1 MNKIDAKVLNKRSLL
16 KNNIRRMKLLAIC
29 LILGL
34 QFSYGENSYS
44 QTTSISINAVG
55 KTVKEVL
62 NEISKKTEFVFI
74 YQDEALDLERRVTAN
89 FSGEKVDAILNSL
102 FTDTNNTYVISGRQI
117 YISKKQPIPGDEEP
131 SKQTQKITGR
141 ITDTNGELLVG
152 VNIVIKGT
160 TNGTISDI
168 DGNFTLN
175 AVPGQ
180 TLVISFIGFKKQEIL
195 VSEQTQLSIVLE
207 EDQTQLGDV
216 VVVGYGNQKKASV
229 IGSVQSIKAT
239 ELKVPSTQLSTSFAG
254 RVAGLIAV
262 QRSGQPGA
270 DGANFWIRGI
280 STFGGTT
287 TPLIILDGVQIS
299 SGDLNNIDPEIIE
312 SFSVLKDATAT
323 ALYGTLGANGVM
335 IITTKNGRDLDKP
348 KINVRIENS
357 IAAPT
362 YKVNLADGV
371 TYMNMYNEAQKNPSS
386 TSFIPYSQ
394 EKINGTIAGNNPTLY
409 PNVNWY
415 DELFNDYQTTQKAII
430 NITGGSSKVDYFSS
444 LSGSHESGMLKSR
457 SKDFFSY
464 SNNISLWRY
473 NFQNNLRYYPT
484 KTTTVGLRL
493 NVQLRDENSPYRS
506 AGDLFNNVIYSN
518 PVDFPIL
525 FSTDDP
531 RNLSST
537 TDHLMWGG
545 KASSNDRRINPL
557 AEMVRGYNSDFQS
570 TVIAALQ
577 LDQKLDFITNGLNF
591 SGLVSFKNWSR
602 THISRSSNYNQYYL
616 GNIYYNG
623 EGDISEYDLVR
634 TTGSPVSTVLDID
647 GDNSFGRGD
656 RTMYIQG
663 QLNYSKVIDDV
674 HSLGAMIL
682 YNQNEFNINTPGT
695 LKESLP
701 KRKQGIAGR
710 VTYGYANR
718 YMAEFNFGYNGSE
731 NFAKGHRYGFFPS
744 VALGYNISEEAFWES
759 IKPVISH
766 MKIRGSW
773 GQVGNDQTDDARFL
787 YLADIDLQ
795 SDDAKYTTGI
805 DQNYSQSGPVYK
817 RYQNSDL
824 SWEIGTK
831 TNIGVDLQLF
841 DSFEIV
847 FDVFKER
854 RENIFMERQSI
865 PNFFGASGTAI
876 YGNLGEVEN
885 KGFDGAVNYNKQ
897 VNPDLFV
904 SVKGTFSFAKNKILS
919 YDEPA
924 YLLYPG
930 NSRVGHSINQPLLYT
945 AERLFIDDAEV
956 ANSPDQLI
964 GGFIS
969 GGDIKYTDIPDI
981 NGETDGQIDQ
991 NDRQYMGHPTVP
1003 ELVYGLGTSLQYK
1016 KWDFSVF
1023 FQGVARTSLVMSG
1036 FHPFGTSYTRNVLQF
1051 VADDYWSESNQD
1063 IYAKYPRL
1071 SIADNANNTAAST
1084 YWLRDASFLKLK
1096 NLEFGYSHKFMR
1108 FYLSGTNLLTFS
1120 KFKEWDPEMGG
1131 GSGLKYPTMRVVNLG
1146 VQFTL

>member
-1 MNKIDAKVLNKRSLL
+1 MNKIDAKVLNERPLF

-29 LILGL
+29 FILGL
-34 QFSYGENSYS
+34 QFSYGKSNISYA
-44 QTTSISINAVG
+44 QATDISINVVQ

-62 NEISKKTEFVFI
+62 NEISQKTEFVFI
-74 YQDEALDLERRVTAN
+74 YQDEALNLNRKVTAN
-89 FSGEKVDAILNSL
+89 FEDQKVDAILDSL
-102 FTDTNNTYVISGRQI
+102 FNGTDNTYVISGRQI
-117 YISKKQPIPGDEEP
+117 YITKKQLNTSDVEPG
-131 SKQTQKITGR
+131 KQTKKITGK
-141 ITDTNGELLVG
+141 ITDVHGETLIG

-160 TNGTISDI
+160 TNGAITDI
-168 DGNFTLN
+168 DGNF
-175 AVPGQ
+175 AIDVVPGQ

-195 VSEQTQLSIVLE
+195 VKDQTQLSITME

-229 IGSVQSIKAT
+229 VGSVQSIKPA

-254 RVAGLIAV
+254 RVAGLISV

-335 IITTKNGRDLDKP
+335 IITTKNGKDLDKP
-348 KINVRIENS
+348 KINVRVENS
-357 IAAPT
+357 IATPT
-362 YKVNLADGV
+362 YSVDLADGI

-394 EKINGTIAGNNPTLY
+394 DKINGTIAGNNPTLY

-415 DELFNDYQTTQKAII
+415 DELFRDYQTTQKAII

-457 SKDFFSY
+457 STDFFSY
-464 SNNISLWRY
+464 NNNISLWRY

-506 AGDLFNNVIYSN
+506 ASTLFNNVIYSN

-525 FSTDDP
+525 FDTNDP

-557 AEMVRGYNSDFQS
+557 AEMVRGYNTDFQS

-577 LDQKLDFITNGLNF
+577 LDQKLDFITKGLNF
-591 SGLVSFKNWSR
+591 SGLISFKNWSR
-602 THISRSSNYNQYYL
+602 THVSRSSDYNQYYL
-616 GNIYYNG
+616 GNTYFDN
-623 EGDISEYDLVR
+623 EGNISEYELVR

-647 GDNSFGRGD
+647 GGNSYGTGD

-663 QLNYSKVIDDV
+663 QLNYSKVIDDD
-674 HSLGAMIL
+674 HHLGAMLL
-682 YNQNEFNINTPGT
+682 YNQNEYNINTPGT
-695 LKESLP
+695 LKASLP
-701 KRKQGIAGR
+701 QRKQGIAGR
-710 VTYGYANR
+710 VTYGYQSR

-744 VALGYNISEEAFWES
+744 MALGYNISEEAFWEPL
-759 IKPVISH
+759 KPVISH
-766 MKIRGSW
+766 LKLRGSW
-773 GQVGNDQTDDARFL
+773 GKVGNDQTSGARFL

-795 SDDAKYTTGI
+795 SAGYTTGI
-805 DQNYSQSGPVYK
+805 DQNYSQSGPVYN
-817 RYQNSDL
+817 RYQNDDL
-824 SWEIGTK
+824 SWEVGTK
-831 TNIGVDLQLF
+831 TNIGMDLQLF

-847 FDVFKER
+847 FDVFKET

-865 PNFFGASGTAI
+865 PNFFGTSGTTI
-876 YGNLGEVEN
+876 YGNLGKVEN

-897 VNPDLFV
+897 VNSNLFV

-964 GGFIS
+964 GGFVS
-969 GGDIKYTDIPDI
+969 AGDIKYTDIADI

-991 NDRQYMGHPTVP
+991 NDRQYTGHPTVP

-1016 KWDFSVF
+1016 KFDFSLF
-1023 FQGVARTSLVMSG
+1023 FQGAARTSLVMSG

-1051 VADDYWSESNQD
+1051 VADDYWSESNQN

-1071 SIADNANNTAAST
+1071 SIADNANNTTAST

-1096 NLEFGYSHKFMR
+1096 NMEFGYSHKFMR
-1108 FYLSGTNLLTFS
+1108 FYVSGTNLLTFS

>member
-1 MNKIDAKVLNKRSLL
+1 
-16 KNNIRRMKLLAIC
+16 MKLLAIC
-29 LILGL
+29 FILGL
-34 QFSYGENSYS
+34 QFSYGESNHSYA
-44 QTTSISINAVG
+44 QTTDISVRVVQ

-62 NEISKKTEFVFI
+62 NEISQKTEFVFI
-74 YQDEALDLERRVTAN
+74 YQDEALNLDRKVTVN
-89 FSGEKVDAILNSL
+89 FTDQKVDAILDSL
-102 FTDTNNTYVISGRQI
+102 FNDTDNTYVISGRQV
-117 YISKKQPIPGDEEP
+117 YITKKETIKSDEEP
-131 SKQTQKITGR
+131 AKQTRKITGK
-141 ITDTNGELLVG
+141 IIDVNGESLIG

-160 TNGTISDI
+160 TNGAITDI
-168 DGNFTLN
+168 DGNF
-175 AVPGQ
+175 AIDVVPGQ

-195 VSEQTQLSIVLE
+195 VKEQTQLSITLE

-229 IGSVQSIKAT
+229 VGSVQSIKPA

-254 RVAGLIAV
+254 RVAGLISV

-299 SGDLNNIDPEIIE
+299 SSDLNNIDPEVIE

-335 IITTKNGRDLDKP
+335 IITTKNGKDLDKA
-348 KINVRIENS
+348 KINVRLENS
-357 IAAPT
+357 IATPT
-362 YKVNLADGV
+362 YSVDLADGV

-394 EKINGTIAGNNPTLY
+394 DKINGTIAGNDPTLY

-415 DELFNDYQTTQKAII
+415 DELFRNYQTTQKAII
-430 NITGGSSKVDYFSS
+430 NIAGGSSKVDYFSS
-444 LSGSHESGMLKSR
+444 LSGSHESGMLQSR
-457 SKDFFSY
+457 STDFFSY
-464 SNNISLWRY
+464 NNNISLWRY

-506 AGDLFNNVIYSN
+506 ASTLFDNVIYSN

-525 FSTDDP
+525 FPTDDT

-537 TDHLMWGG
+537 ADHLMWGG

-557 AEMVRGYNSDFQS
+557 AEMVRGFNTDFQS

-577 LDQKLDFITNGLNF
+577 IDQKLDFVTKGLNF
-591 SGLVSFKNWSR
+591 SGLVSFKNWSQ
-602 THISRSSNYNQYYL
+602 THVSRSSDYNQYYL
-616 GNIYYNG
+616 GNTYFDEAGNV
-623 EGDISEYDLVR
+623 SEYDLVR
-634 TTGSPVSTVLDID
+634 TTGSPVSTVLDIN
-647 GDNSFGRGD
+647 GGSSYGTGD

-663 QLNYSKVIDDV
+663 QLNYSKVIDDDHNV
-674 HSLGAMIL
+674 GAMLL
-682 YNQNEFNINTPGT
+682 YNQNEYNINTPGT

-701 KRKQGIAGR
+701 RRKQGIAGR
-710 VTYGYANR
+710 VTYGYQSR

-759 IKPVISH
+759 LKPVISH
-766 MKIRGSW
+766 LKLRGSW
-773 GQVGNDQTDDARFL
+773 GQVGNDQTSGARFL

-795 SDDAKYTTGI
+795 SAGYTTGV
-805 DQNYSQSGPVYK
+805 DQNYSQSGPVYN
-817 RYQNSDL
+817 RYQNDDL

-831 TNIGVDLQLF
+831 TNIGMDLQLF

-847 FDVFKER
+847 FDVFKET
-854 RENIFMERQSI
+854 RENIFMQRQSI
-865 PNFFGASGTAI
+865 PNFFGTSGTTI
-876 YGNLGEVEN
+876 YGNLGKVEN
-885 KGFDGAVNYNKQ
+885 KGFDGAINYNKQ
-897 VNPDLFV
+897 VNPNLFV

-969 GGDIKYTDIPDI
+969 GGDIKYTDIADI

-1003 ELVYGLGTSLQYK
+1003 EFVYGLGTSLQYK
-1016 KWDFSVF
+1016 KFDFSLF
-1023 FQGVARTSLVMSG
+1023 FQGAARTSLVMSG

-1071 SIADNANNTAAST
+1071 SIADNANNTASST

-1108 FYLSGTNLLTFS
+1108 FYVSGTNLLTFS

-1131 GSGLKYPTMRVVNLG
+1131 GSGLSYPTMRVFNLG

>member
-1 MNKIDAKVLNKRSLL
+1 
-16 KNNIRRMKLLAIC
+16 
-29 LILGL
+29 
-34 QFSYGENSYS
+34 
-44 QTTSISINAVG
+44 
-55 KTVKEVL
+55 
-62 NEISKKTEFVFI
+62 
-74 YQDEALDLERRVTAN
+74 
-89 FSGEKVDAILNSL
+89 
-102 FTDTNNTYVISGRQI
+102 
-117 YISKKQPIPGDEEP
+117 
-131 SKQTQKITGR
+131 
-141 ITDTNGELLVG
+141 
-152 VNIVIKGT
+152 
-160 TNGTISDI
+160 
-168 DGNFTLN
+168 
-175 AVPGQ
+175 
-180 TLVISFIGFKKQEIL
+180 
-195 VSEQTQLSIVLE
+195 
-207 EDQTQLGDV
+207 
-216 VVVGYGNQKKASV
+216 
-229 IGSVQSIKAT
+229 
-239 ELKVPSTQLSTSFAG
+239 
-254 RVAGLIAV
+254 
-262 QRSGQPGA
+262 
-270 DGANFWIRGI
+270 
-280 STFGGTT
+280 
-287 TPLIILDGVQIS
+287 
-299 SGDLNNIDPEIIE
+299 
-312 SFSVLKDATAT
+312 
-323 ALYGTLGANGVM
+323 
-335 IITTKNGRDLDKP
+335 
-348 KINVRIENS
+348 
-357 IAAPT
+357 
-362 YKVNLADGV
+362 
-371 TYMNMYNEAQKNPSS
+371 MNMYNEAQKNPSS

-394 EKINGTIAGNNPTLY
+394 EKINGTIAGNDPTLY

-415 DELFNDYQTTQKAII
+415 DELFRNYQTTQKAII

-457 SKDFFSY
+457 STDFFSY
-464 SNNISLWRY
+464 NNNISLWRY

-506 AGDLFNNVIYSN
+506 VGTLFNNVIYSN

-537 TDHLMWGG
+537 TDHFMWGG

-557 AEMVRGYNSDFQS
+557 AEMVRGYNTDFQS

-577 LDQKLDFITNGLNF
+577 LDQELDFITKGLNF
-591 SGLVSFKNWSR
+591 SGLISFKNWSR
-602 THISRSSNYNQYYL
+602 THVSRSSDYNQYYL
-616 GNIYYNG
+616 GNIYY
-623 EGDISEYDLVR
+623 GDNNSISEYELER

-647 GDNSFGRGD
+647 GGNSYGSGD

-663 QLNYSKVIDDV
+663 QLNYTRIIDEV
-674 HSLGAMIL
+674 HNIGAMIL
-682 YNQNEFNINTPGT
+682 YNQNEYNINTPGT

-701 KRKQGIAGR
+701 QRKQGIAGR
-710 VTYGYANR
+710 ITYGYLNR

-731 NFAKGHRYGFFPS
+731 NFAEGHRFGFFPS
-744 VALGYNISEEAFWES
+744 VALGYNISEEAFWEPL
-759 IKPVISH
+759 KPVVSH
-766 MKIRGSW
+766 LKIRGSW
-773 GQVGNDQTDDARFL
+773 GKVGNDQTSGARFL
-787 YLADIDLQ
+787 YLADLDLQ
-795 SDDAKYTTGI
+795 DASYTTGV
-805 DQNYSQSGPVYK
+805 DQNYSQSGPVYN
-817 RYQNSDL
+817 RYQNNDL

-831 TNIGVDLQLF
+831 TNVGVDLQLF
-841 DSFEIV
+841 DAFEIV
-847 FDVFKER
+847 FDVFKET

-865 PNFFGASGTAI
+865 PNFFGTSGTTI

-885 KGFDGAVNYNKQ
+885 KGFDGAINYNKQ

-969 GGDIKYTDIPDI
+969 GGDIKYTDIPNI

-1036 FHPFGTSYTRNVLQF
+1036 FHPFGTSYTRSVLQF
-1051 VADDYWSESNQD
+1051 VADDYWSENNQD
-1063 IYAKYPRL
+1063 IYAEYPRL
-1071 SIADNANNTAAST
+1071 SIADNANNTIAST

-1131 GSGLKYPTMRVVNLG
+1131 GSGLSYPTMRVFNLG

>member
-1 MNKIDAKVLNKRSLL
+1 MTNIDANDLNKRSVL
-16 KNNIRRMKLLAIC
+16 KNYIRRMRLLVIC

-34 QFSYGENSYS
+34 QMSYGENSYS
-44 QTTSISINAVG
+44 QTVTISLNTAG
-55 KTVKEVL
+55 KTVKSVL
-62 NEISKKTEFVFI
+62 DEISQKTEFVFI
-74 YQDEALDLERRVTAN
+74 YQDNSLDLDRRVHER
-89 FSGEKVDAILNSL
+89 FEKQGINHILDAL
-102 FTDTNNTYVISGRQI
+102 FKDTDNAYVISGRQV
-117 YISKKQPIPGDEEP
+117 YIMKKKEVKEQYEEAQ
-131 SKQTQKITGR
+131 QTKRVTGKIT
-141 ITDTNGELLVG
+141 DSKGESLIG
-152 VNIVIKGT
+152 VNVVIKGT
-160 TNGTISDI
+160 LTGTITDV
-168 DGNFTLN
+168 DGNFEVN
-175 AVPGQ
+175 VVPGQ

-195 VSEQTQLSIVLE
+195 INDQSQLTIIME
-207 EDQTQLGDV
+207 EDQAQLEDV
-216 VVVGYGNQKKASV
+216 VVVGYGNQKRASV
-229 IGSVQSIKAT
+229 VGSVQSIKAT

-335 IITTKNGRDLDKP
+335 IITTKTGKNLTKP
-348 KINVRIENS
+348 QINVRIENS
-357 IAAPT
+357 IATPT
-362 YKVNLADGV
+362 YKIDLADGI

-394 EKINGTIAGNNPTLY
+394 DKINGTIAGNDPILY

-464 SNNISLWRY
+464 NSNISLWRY

-493 NVQLRDENSPYRS
+493 NVQLRDENSPFRS
-506 AGDLFNNVIYSN
+506 ASDLFNNVIYSN

-525 FSTDDP
+525 YPDDDV

-570 TVIAALQ
+570 TVIAAIQ
-577 LDQKLDFITNGLNF
+577 LDQKLDFIANGLNF
-591 SGLVSFKNWSR
+591 NGLVSFKNWSR

-616 GNIYYNG
+616 GNIYYND
-623 EGDISEYDLVR
+623 ESDISEYELVR
-634 TTGSPVSTVLDID
+634 TSGSPVSTVLDID

-674 HSLGAMIL
+674 HSIGAMFL

-695 LKESLP
+695 LKASLP

-731 NFAKGHRYGFFPS
+731 NFAKGHRFGFFPS
-744 VALGYNISEEAFWES
+744 VALGYNISEEAFWEPL
-759 IKPVISH
+759 KPVVSH
-766 MKIRGSW
+766 LKIRGSW
-773 GQVGNDQTDDARFL
+773 GKVGNDQTNDARFL
-787 YLADIDLQ
+787 YLADINLQ
-795 SDDAKYTTGI
+795 SDDAKYTTGV
-805 DQNYSQSGPVYK
+805 DQNYTQSGPVYN

-841 DSFEIV
+841 DAFEIV
-847 FDVFKER
+847 FDVFKET

-865 PNFFGASGTAI
+865 PNFFGTSGTTI
-876 YGNLGEVEN
+876 YGNLGKVEN
-885 KGFDGAVNYNKQ
+885 KGFDGAINYNKQ
-897 VNPDLFV
+897 MNRNLFV

-964 GGFIS
+964 GGFVS
-969 GGDIKYTDIPDI
+969 GGDIKYTDIADI
-981 NGETDGQIDQ
+981 NGEADGQIDQ
-991 NDRQYMGHPTVP
+991 NDRQYLGYPTVP

-1016 KWDFSVF
+1016 KFDFSVF

-1051 VADDYWSESNQD
+1051 VADDYWSESNQN

-1071 SIADNANNTAAST
+1071 SIADNANNTTAST

-1146 VQFTL
+1146 VQITL